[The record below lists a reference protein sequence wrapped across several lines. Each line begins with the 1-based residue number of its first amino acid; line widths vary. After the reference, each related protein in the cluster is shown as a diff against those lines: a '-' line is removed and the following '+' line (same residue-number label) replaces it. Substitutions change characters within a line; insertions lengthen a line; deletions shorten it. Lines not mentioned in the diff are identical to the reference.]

1 MRCHTDV
8 LGSISNEGVFSLNN
22 IYESEKKWKVLR
34 KPNLRSKNASL
45 GLFEADNQ
53 SSWNRTH
60 HQRRLHLRSLDKNTV
75 IQVAN
80 YFKK

>member
-34 KPNLRSKNASL
+34 KPNLRRENTSL
-45 GLFEADNQ
+45 GLFEADSQ
-53 SSWNRTH
+53 SSWN
-60 HQRRLHLRSLDKNTV
+60 HQRRP
-75 IQVAN
+75 
-80 YFKK
+80 